1 MFERLGRFVV
11 RRRIVVLI
19 ATGIFFAAAGVIGGG
34 VAERLSN
41 GGFRDPDSEAERA
54 ETVLEEHFGLSTPNL
69 VLLVSAETGTVD
81 DPELERAGLAL
92 TKELDAAEGVGQ
104 VFSYWATGIPAL
116 KSEDG
121 DHALIVALIEGD
133 EDVVRDRVE
142 EITPAFTRA
151 EAGYTVAVGGFAEIF
166 RQVSET
172 IEADLVK
179 AESIAFPITLLLL
192 IFVFGSIIAAGLPL
206 LIGGISIVGSFL
218 ILSVIAELTQVS
230 IFALNLVTAMG
241 LGLAIDYSLFI
252 VSRFREEMRGGL
264 SPHDAVIKTVMTA
277 GRTVAFS
284 GVTVALSLVA
294 LVMFPLAF
302 LRSFAYAGVAVVMLA
317 ALASTVFLPALLAVL
332 GPRVDKLS
340 WRRKPAPAPEAGFWH
355 RIATT
360 VMRRPLPI
368 ATIVIAFLLFL
379 GVPFLDVKFGL
390 PDDRV
395 LPEDASSHQVSQT
408 IRDDFQVDATNNLA
422 VVAPEIGDAEA
433 ARPEIDSF
441 AKDLS
446 RVPGTFAVQAAT
458 GTYLDGR
465 KAIDPTEE
473 SALFAAADA
482 TWFTVVPKVDP
493 NSPQGEQL
501 VHDIRAL
508 DAPFDVLVGGPSAD
522 LVDSKEGLF
531 GRMPL
536 AGLLVGV
543 TTFVLLFLMFGGIL
557 VPIKAIVL
565 NLLSL
570 TATFG
575 ALVWVFQQGHLSDA
589 LNFTV
594 TGTIDATQPI
604 LMFCIAFGLSMDYEV
619 FLLSRI
625 KEEYDLTG
633 DNTASVARGLEH
645 TGRIV
650 TAAAATLSVVFIAFA
665 TSGVTFIKLVGIG
678 MTLAVVMDAT
688 LIRAAL
694 VPAFMRLA
702 GRANWWAPRWMRKLH
717 DRFGI
722 SESGAAP
729 AGTGPPAAPL
739 TPAEEGST

>member
-1 MFERLGRFVV
+1 MFDRLGRFVV
-11 RRRIVVLI
+11 RRRVAVLI

-41 GGFRDPDSEAERA
+41 GGFRDPNSEAEKA
-54 ETVLEEHFGLSTPNL
+54 EAALKDNFGLSTPNL
-69 VLLVSAETGTVD
+69 VLLVTAEEGTVD
-81 DPELERAGLAL
+81 DPDLRAAGLAL
-92 TKELDAAEGVGQ
+92 TKELDAQEGVGQ

-116 KSEDG
+116 KSEND

-133 EDVVRDRVE
+133 EDRVRDRVE
-142 EITPAFTRA
+142 EITPEFSRDRD
-151 EAGYTVAVGGFAEIF
+151 GYKVTVGGFAEIF

-179 AESIAFPITLLLL
+179 AESIAFPITLVIL
-192 IFVFGSIIAAGLPL
+192 IFVFGSLIAAGLPL
-206 LIGGISIVGSFL
+206 LIGGISIIGSFL
-218 ILSVIAELTQVS
+218 ILSLIAELTQVS

-252 VSRFREEMRGGL
+252 VSRFREEMGNGL
-264 SPHDAVIKTVMTA
+264 APHDAVLQTVRTA

-284 GVTVALSLVA
+284 GVTVALSLIA
-294 LVMFPLAF
+294 LVIFPLAF

-317 ALASTVFLPALLAVL
+317 AVASTVFLPALLAVL

-340 WRRKPAPAPEAGFWH
+340 LRRKREVSPEAGFWH
-355 RIATT
+355 RVATT
-360 VMRRPLPI
+360 VMRRPIPI

-379 GVPFLDVKFGL
+379 GIPFLDVQFGL

-395 LPEDASSHQVSQT
+395 LPSHASSHQVSQT
-408 IRDDFQVDATNNLA
+408 IRDEFQVDATRNLA
-422 VVAPEIGDAEA
+422 VVAPEIGDP
-433 ARPEIDSF
+433 RTSMDEIGAF

-446 RVPGTFAVQAAT
+446 RIDGTFAVQAAS
-458 GTYLDGR
+458 GTYIEGR
-465 KAIDPTEE
+465 RAVTPTEE
-473 SALFAAADA
+473 SRVYVGEDA
-482 TWFTVVPKVDP
+482 TWFTVVPNVDP
-493 NSPQGEQL
+493 NSPKGEAL
-501 VHDIRAL
+501 VRDIRAL
-508 DAPFDVLVGGPSAD
+508 DAPFEFLVGGPSAD

-536 AGLLVGV
+536 AGLIIGL
-543 TTFVLLFLMFGGIL
+543 TTIVLLFLMFGGLL
-557 VPIKAIVL
+557 VPLKAIVL

-575 ALVWVFQQGHLSDA
+575 ALVWIFQQGHLADT
-589 LNFTV
+589 LDFTV

-625 KEEYDLTG
+625 KEEYDITG
-633 DNTASVARGLEH
+633 DNTSSVAWGLEH

-665 TSGVTFIKLVGIG
+665 TSEVTFIKLVGVG

-702 GRANWWAPRWMRKLH
+702 GRANWWAPAWLRKVH

-729 AGTGPPAAPL
+729 AGTSPPAAPL

>member
-1 MFERLGRFVV
+1 
-11 RRRIVVLI
+11 
-19 ATGIFFAAAGVIGGG
+19 
-34 VAERLSN
+34 
-41 GGFRDPDSEAERA
+41 
-54 ETVLEEHFGLSTPNL
+54 
-69 VLLVSAETGTVD
+69 
-81 DPELERAGLAL
+81 PELARAGLAL
-92 TKELDAAEGVGQ
+92 TKELDAEEGVGQ

-142 EITPAFTRA
+142 EITPAFTRH
-151 EAGYTVAVGGFAEIF
+151 EPGYTVAVGGFAEIF

-179 AESIAFPITLLLL
+179 AESIAFPITLVLL
-192 IFVFGSIIAAGLPL
+192 ILVFGSIIAAGLPL
-206 LIGGISIVGSFL
+206 LIGAISIIGSFL

-252 VSRFREEMRGGL
+252 VSRFREEMRNGL
-264 SPHDAVIKTVMTA
+264 SPHEAVVKTVQTA

-284 GVTVALSLVA
+284 GVTVALSLIA

-317 ALASTVFLPALLAVL
+317 AVASTVFLPALLAVL

-340 WRRKPAPAPEAGFWH
+340 WRRKAAAAPEEGFWH
-355 RIATT
+355 RVATM
-360 VMRRPLPI
+360 VMRRPIPV

-395 LPEDASSHQVSQT
+395 LPEHASSHQVSQT
-408 IRDDFQVDATNNLA
+408 IRDDFEVDATNNLA
-422 VVAPEIGDAEA
+422 VVAPNIGEFGDAQEDVDA
-433 ARPEIDSF
+433 F

-446 RVPGTFAVQAAT
+446 RVEGTFAVQAAT

-465 KAIDPTEE
+465 RAVDPTPD
-473 SALFAAADA
+473 SRVYAAEDA
-482 TWFTVVPKVDP
+482 TWFTIVPNVDP
-493 NSPQGEQL
+493 NSPEGERL

-508 DAPFDVLVGGPSAD
+508 DAPFDFLVGGPSAD

-536 AGLLVGV
+536 AGLLIGL

-575 ALVWVFQQGHLSDA
+575 ALVWVFQQGHFSDT

-625 KEEYDLTG
+625 KEEYDITQ
-633 DNTASVARGLEH
+633 DNTLSVARGLEH

-650 TAAAATLSVVFIAFA
+650 TAAAATLSIVFIAFA
-665 TSGVTFIKLVGIG
+665 TSQVTFIKLVGIG

-722 SESGAAP
+722 SESG
-729 AGTGPPAAPL
+729 
-739 TPAEEGST
+739 